1 MKHHSAKDEYEN
13 PVQVSFSQEEAE
25 YNHLM
30 GFIGREVIFEHRE
43 PNKFILSIKHP
54 EQTPSESVSYDAMGK
69 GELLTL
75 AGRKGVPGVDARFGK
90 AKIIAAIR
98 NFDAENAE

>member
-1 MKHHSAKDEYEN
+1 MKHHLGQDENGN
-13 PVQVSFSQEEAE
+13 PVYIAFTQEESE
-25 YNHLM
+25 YNFMM
-30 GFIGREVIFEHRE
+30 GFIGRSSWEHKP
-43 PNKFILSIKHP
+43 PNKFINRIEHP